1 MKGKKAFSAG
11 LTAVLMCSMMAGS
24 TNMTYAASTEKEQT
38 GDRETMN
45 FWYLWGGDEASY
57 IEQIIDAYNA
67 SQDKYQ
73 VVGLSTPD
81 QQKVIT
87 GISGGN
93 GPDITDDFGTS
104 IPNYAEQNIAMPL
117 DDYIEKDG
125 INPEDVFVDGTM
137 DEQVYQDKTYAFPIS
152 ANVDALYY
160 NKDLLKAGGYDAP
173 PKTMEELQEMSSK
186 LTTVED
192 GEVTQLGAP
201 LVPNSYWWECMT
213 FADGSTFGTPGDLE
227 IDNEG
232 FRKALSWLESYVKEF
247 GSDAV
252 NSFVTSGQAKVN
264 SAQDPFLS
272 GKEAL
277 RIDGPWFYKMAEDS
291 GVNFGLAMLPSY
303 ESEGDKTYNY
313 IATSNFYIPTTA
325 SNPDGAWDFLKYI
338 TMGDGAKMFVT
349 LKGDLPAL
357 KSLLKDQDVIKA
369 SASYDVYLKALS
381 ESSLV
386 AMPNILDGSDLDVT
400 LTNAVDSVVLGGS
413 ADDAIQEAA
422 DTASGLE

>member
-38 GDRETMN
+38 GDRETVN

-137 DEQVYQDKTYAFPIS
+137 DEQVY
-152 ANVDALYY
+152 
-160 NKDLLKAGGYDAP
+160 
-173 PKTMEELQEMSSK
+173 
-186 LTTVED
+186 
-192 GEVTQLGAP
+192 
-201 LVPNSYWWECMT
+201 
-213 FADGSTFGTPGDLE
+213 
-227 IDNEG
+227 
-232 FRKALSWLESYVKEF
+232 
-247 GSDAV
+247 
-252 NSFVTSGQAKVN
+252 
-264 SAQDPFLS
+264 
-272 GKEAL
+272 
-277 RIDGPWFYKMAEDS
+277 
-291 GVNFGLAMLPSY
+291 
-303 ESEGDKTYNY
+303 
-313 IATSNFYIPTTA
+313 
-325 SNPDGAWDFLKYI
+325 
-338 TMGDGAKMFVT
+338 
-349 LKGDLPAL
+349 
-357 KSLLKDQDVIKA
+357 
-369 SASYDVYLKALS
+369 
-381 ESSLV
+381 
-386 AMPNILDGSDLDVT
+386 
-400 LTNAVDSVVLGGS
+400 
-413 ADDAIQEAA
+413 
-422 DTASGLE
+422 